1 MYLKTLKGAC
11 FGDSGSIEIV
21 RLESHSKNKR
31 KSTAF

>member
-1 MYLKTLKGAC
+1 MYLKTLRGVR
-11 FGDSGSIEIV
+11 FDDSGSIEIV